1 MIKKSAFKNGL
12 TVLAA
17 VLVVFFVCSVHTA
30 FAQEG
35 LKKIADGVYAYAD
48 VKNGSPKNS
57 FGANAGI
64 IIDKNGMVVV
74 DTLISAKEAK
84 RFIRNIRAVSVKPI
98 KFVVNTHY
106 HLDHSFGNSEF
117 TRLGAMIIA
126 QSADNANM
134 RNKGEYVL
142 NNAGNFGLTK
152 EDLRGT
158 ELAYP
163 ALAFND
169 RMEISLGSKK
179 IHLIYTGPSHTE
191 GSIMVYLPDS
201 KLLFTGDILF
211 TDRHPYMGDADVGGW
226 IKALDFIMGMDVVT
240 IIPGHGP
247 ISSKKDI
254 ADMKNYLTIF
264 DKKAKE
270 LCMQSNDPDI
280 IAAEMKKVLPARSE
294 NDSFIKTN
302 IQMKYLK
309 K

>member
-1 MIKKSAFKNGL
+1 M
-12 TVLAA
+12 LAA
-17 VLVVFFVCSVHTA
+17 VMVVFFLFSSYTA

-64 IIDKNGMVVV
+64 IIDKDGIVVV

-84 RFIRNIRAVSVKPI
+84 RFIRNIRAVSMKLI
-98 KFVVNTHY
+98 KLVVNTHY
-106 HLDHSFGNSEF
+106 HLDHAFGNSEF

-142 NNAGNFGLTK
+142 KNAGNFGLTK
-152 EDLRGT
+152 EDLKGT

-169 RMEISLGSKK
+169 KMEINLGSKK
-179 IHLIYTGPSHTE
+179 IHLIFTGPSHTE
-191 GSIMVYLPDS
+191 GSILVYLPDS
-201 KLLFTGDILF
+201 KVLFTGDVLF
-211 TDRHPYMGDADVGGW
+211 TDRHPYMGEADVDGW
-226 IKALDFIMGMDVVT
+226 IKALDFILGMDVVT

-270 LCMQSNDPDI
+270 LCMQLKDPDA
-280 IAAEMKKVLPARSE
+280 IAAELKKVLPARSE
-294 NDSFIKTN
+294 NEGFIKIN

>member
-1 MIKKSAFKNGL
+1 MIKKLASKNGL
-12 TVLAA
+12 TLLAA
-17 VLVVFFVCSVHTA
+17 VLVVFFVFAVHTA

-64 IIDKNGMVVV
+64 IIDKNGIVVV

-98 KFVVNTHY
+98 KLVVNTHY
-106 HLDHSFGNSEF
+106 HLDHAFGNSEF

-126 QSADNANM
+126 HTADSVNL
-134 RNKGEYVL
+134 RNRGEDAL
-142 NNAGNFGLTK
+142 KNAGNFGLTK
-152 EDLRGT
+152 EDMKGT

-169 RMEISLGSKK
+169 RMEINLGSRK
-179 IHLIYTGPSHTE
+179 INLIFTGPSHSE
-191 GSIMVYLPDS
+191 GSILVYLPDS
-201 KLLFTGDILF
+201 KVLFTGDILF
-211 TDRHPYMGDADVGGW
+211 TDRHPYMGDANVDGW
-226 IKALDFIMGMDVVT
+226 IKALGFIMGMDVVT

-254 ADMKNYLTIF
+254 TDMKNYLTIF

-270 LCMQSNDPDI
+270 LSMQSNDPDA

-294 NDSFIKTN
+294 NESFIKTN